1 VSVRKHTAYNLL
13 GALLPIGISLL
24 TIPIYIRLIG
34 DARYGILAIVWSLLG
49 YFGVFNLGLGAAT
62 EQRIAALRNSSTERI
77 ARTFWTALAM
87 NGALGTLGGLV
98 IWPISNYFFG
108 HVIRMGADLR
118 GELGSALP
126 WLMLAVP
133 LQMLSGV
140 LSGALQGRA
149 RFQELSIISVASS
162 LLLQTFP
169 LFVAW
174 AHGPDLAWLLPAVI
188 LTGFFSFIM
197 MFRQCKVHVFQNY
210 LPSFSLTQARSLL
223 IFGGWVTVTSLVS
236 PLMVIL
242 DRFVIGATAGASAVT
257 YYAVPNQLAERS
269 TVLPAALT
277 KALFPILAVAHGEE
291 RKRLAARAINSLAVV
306 MTPLMLIALLLIE
319 PFFRLWIS
327 PNFAANARGV
337 AHILLLGWWINGYAR
352 VPYAQILAT
361 GRPEVIAKLHLAEL
375 IPYLIL
381 LLVGLHFWGLLG
393 AAAAFSLR
401 TFGDCVLLLWF
412 AEGLPSAIK
421 VLKTAAALLIVA
433 FGVAL
438 SVSAGSPVWWFAAS
452 GLLLITLAWSWRIAP
467 SDLRN
472 LTIKFVYEAIIRV
485 LQKIDV

>member
-1 VSVRKHTAYNLL
+1 M
-13 GALLPIGISLL
+13 GISLL

-34 DARYGILAIVWSLLG
+34 DARYGILAVVWSFLG
-49 YFGVFNLGLGAAT
+49 YFGVLDLGLGAAT
-62 EQRIAALRNSSTERI
+62 AQQIAALGNSSTERI

-87 NGALGTLGGLV
+87 NGALGVLGGLV
-98 IWPISNYFFG
+98 IWPIANYFFG
-108 HVIRMGADLR
+108 HVISMGVGVR
-118 GELGSALP
+118 GELGSAIP

-133 LQMLSGV
+133 LARLSGV

-149 RFQELSIISVASS
+149 RFQELNIISVASS

-188 LTGFFSFIM
+188 LTGFFSLIM
-197 MFRQCKVHVFQNY
+197 MFKQCKVHVFHDY

-223 IFGGWVTVTSLVS
+223 IFGGWVTVTSLVG

-257 YYAVPNQLAERS
+257 YYVVPFQLAERS
-269 TVLPAALT
+269 TLLPTALT
-277 KALFPILAVAHGEE
+277 RALFPTLAAAHEDE
-291 RKRLAARAINSLAVV
+291 RKRLAARAINSLAVL
-306 MTPLMLIALLLIE
+306 MTPLMLVALLLIE

-327 PNFAANARGV
+327 SDFAANARGV
-337 AHILLLGWWINGYAR
+337 AHILLLGFWINGYAR
-352 VPYAQILAT
+352 VPYAQIQAT
-361 GRPEVIAKLHLAEL
+361 GRPDIIAKLHLAEL

-381 LLVGLHFWGLLG
+381 LFAGLHFWGLLG

-421 VLKTAAALLIVA
+421 VLKTAASLLIAA

-438 SVSAGSPVWWFAAS
+438 ALSAGSLVWWFAAS
-452 GLLLITLAWSWRIAP
+452 GLLLITLVWSWRSAP

-472 LTIKFVYEAIIRV
+472 LAINFADKMIIRAREM
-485 LQKIDV
+485 LQKAGA